1 MSVLRHRVGF
11 WHPSPN
17 KTPERLL
24 MALHRWH
31 AAAWLLGGLILAG
44 CSDGPKPGAV
54 LDEAKLAGRD
64 GASFKHSADDYF
76 HDMDGAVKLDPAEI
90 AGRNMWIVWSGG
102 NDRFWTSM
110 TDYTFGAFDL
120 LKVVSSH
127 PTLGYNRDS
136 RWDYF
141 GLVNEPCFEKAAGA
155 DPNRRGLWLDARS
168 KGCAADPFE
177 DEAKYPGVAIGSR
190 GKPLGDGTTQPV
202 GSFYGYASGIVGL
215 RLFPN
220 PAFDEK
226 AAKAWD
232 PERYYTD
239 PSYYN
244 RKDLVRPYRV
254 GMSCGFCH
262 VGPSPIN
269 PPADPA
275 KPAYANLSS
284 SVGAQYMW
292 VDRLFIYNSN
302 KPEGRKNYMFQL
314 AHTYRPGSMD
324 TSLVSTDGINNPRT
338 MNAVYSFMARL
349 GMAQRIGTEKLAGGG
364 LDNKQF
370 NDYVSSGPLTDYFS
384 KPDTVRTMH
393 VLKDGADS
401 VGLLGALNR
410 VYLNIGL
417 FSEEWLLHFNP
428 VVGGKDISPIKIAD
442 AQKNS
447 GYWQATEAGTPATA
461 LFFLKA
467 AQPDRLKDA
476 AGGAQYQS
484 EDAAM
489 LERGKVVFAD
499 TCARCHSSKAPA
511 PPVPYPASCQGA
523 GYLDCFKNYW
533 KRTQTTEFK
542 EEMRKIVQAPDFL
555 DNNYLSTDARIPVTL
570 LRTNACSPLAT
581 NALGGNIW
589 DNFSSQTYKDLPS
602 VGTVTLYDPFTGEPM
617 PYAMPAGGRGY
628 TRVPSLISLWSTG
641 PFLLNNTVGPFDISP
656 SVAARMK
663 VFDAS
668 IEQMLWPAKRERD
681 SVLGAKVPGTIDRT
695 TERSVV
701 TVPTGFVPEALQPL
715 QGTLHRWLPWL
726 VGGGDDIVLG
736 PIPQGVPVALL
747 SNLKLRAESDDLGDK
762 AAHVGKTAEFLV
774 KLKYDLATAPAGAS
788 DAELRQRFAN
798 LKGPMMELS
807 KCKDFVVNRGHYFG
821 TAEFNQQ
828 DGLSADEK
836 AFGTEPELSD
846 QDKRAL
852 IAFLKTF

>member
-1 MSVLRHRVGF
+1 
-11 WHPSPN
+11 
-17 KTPERLL
+17 
-24 MALHRWH
+24 MAL
-31 AAAWLLGGLILAG
+31 ATLVLAS
-44 CSDGPKPGAV
+44 CSQGPQPGAV

-102 NDRFWTSM
+102 NDRFWDTM
-110 TDYTFGAFDL
+110 TASTFGAFDL
-120 LKVVSSH
+120 LKVLSSH
-127 PTLGYNRDS
+127 PSQGYNRDS
-136 RWDYF
+136 RWAYF
-141 GLVNEPCFEKAAGA
+141 GLVNEPWFEKSAGA
-155 DPNRRGLWLDARS
+155 DPNRRGLWLDVRI

-177 DEAKYPGVAIGSR
+177 DETKYPGVAIGSR
-190 GKPLGDGTTQPV
+190 GRPLGDGTTWPV
-202 GSFYGYASGIVGL
+202 GSFYGYASGVVGL

-239 PSYYN
+239 SNYYN
-244 RKDLVRPYRV
+244 QKDLVRPYRV

-262 VGPSPIN
+262 VGPSPVH

-275 KPAYANLSS
+275 RPAFADLSS

-292 VDRLFIYNSN
+292 VDRLFIHNAN
-302 KPEGRKNYMFQL
+302 KPEGRTNFMYQL
-314 AHTYRPGSMD
+314 AHTFRPGSMD
-324 TSLVSTDGINNPRT
+324 TSLVSSDGINNPRT

-349 GMAQRIGTEKLAGGG
+349 GMAKRLGTEKLAAGE
-364 LDNKQF
+364 LHNKQL
-370 NDYVSSGPLTDYFS
+370 NDYVTSGPLTDYFT

-428 VVGGKDISPIKIAD
+428 VVGGKEISPIKIAD

-476 AGGAQYQS
+476 PGGAQFQS
-484 EDAAM
+484 EDAAT

-499 TCARCHSSKAPA
+499 TCARCHSSKG
-511 PPVPYPASCQGA
+511 PPPPGPYPASCQGA
-523 GYLDCFKNYW
+523 GYLDCFKTYW
-533 KRTQTTEFK
+533 KRTQTDEFK
-542 EEMRKIVQAPDFL
+542 QEMRKVVLAPDFL
-555 DNNYLSTDARIPVTL
+555 DDNYLSSDARIPVTL

-581 NALGGNIW
+581 NALAGNIW
-589 DNFSSQTYKDLPS
+589 DNFSSHTYKELPS
-602 VGTVTLYDPFTGEPM
+602 VGTVTMYDPFTGEPM
-617 PYAMPAGGRGY
+617 SYQMPAGGRGY
-628 TRVPSLISLWSTG
+628 TRVPSLISLWSTA
-641 PFLLNNTVGPFDISP
+641 PFLLNNSVGPREFETSP
-656 SVAARMK
+656 AVAARMK
-663 VFDAS
+663 VFDTS
-668 IEQMLWPAKRERD
+668 IEQMLWPEKRERD

-695 TERSVV
+695 TERSQV

-726 VGGGDDIVLG
+726 VGGGEDVVLG
-736 PIPQGVPVALL
+736 PIPQGIPVALL

-762 AAHVGKTAEFLV
+762 AAHVGKVGEFLV

-821 TAEFNQQ
+821 TAEFNLQA
-828 DGLSADEK
+828 GLSADEK